1 MSEQGFDQPTHL
13 DLFSGIGGFS
23 IAAERVG
30 FRTIAF
36 CEKEPYCQQ
45 VLKEKFGAVPIFTD
59 IKHLTAVSM
68 FDVLRIW
75 RTIEAAGT
83 SKPQKCIESAC
94 PSGNLLNSTES
105 PDKECGTSSSE
116 GEYLFG
122 LKKETVRKI
131 ISLEEHGHLIMPR
144 TPWNM
149 PSEKGSSSENHTARS
164 VVRFVLSQMEGQQ
177 SKRTIATTT
186 IPSKSCGSVSD
197 ATMNGT
203 NTTKQSQDYDRSIQ
217 LVTAGFPCQPYSC
230 AGKRAGSKD
239 DRALWPQIVRL
250 LQEMASIGELPAW
263 CLFENVPGIIN
274 LELDNVLS
282 DLEGQGYETGT
293 LIIPACAVDA
303 RHRRDRVWIVAHA
316 VMRGSQKRRAE
327 NDGSMAGCSGQRETT
342 SNDISTA
349 AEPSQDVAHT
359 NQGGIR
365 RPRAQGNEG
374 HASFCG
380 EDAADTQGVRF
391 QGERPTREQE
401 PAAHDGA
408 GLPVCGREDVSNPS
422 MRLNSGIGA
431 QRNQREL
438 ENGDGESHQQPCL
451 WCPEPE
457 LGRVAYGVPNR
468 AHRLRALGN
477 AIVPQVAEVILK
489 AIYQQII
496 AEGTLTPSQSQT
508 APAASAPV
516 RG

>member
-45 VLKEKFGAVPIFTD
+45 VLKEKFGARFKGEKWPRD
-59 IKHLTAVSM
+59 IRQ
-68 FDVLRIW
+68 D
-75 RTIEAAGT
+75 IEQYVA
-83 SKPQKCIESAC
+83 
-94 PSGNLLNSTES
+94 
-105 PDKECGTSSSE
+105 DSE
-116 GEYLFG
+116 RLWELQ
-122 LKKETVRKI
+122 
-131 ISLEEHGHLIMPR
+131 S
-144 TPWNM
+144 
-149 PSEKGSSSENHTARS
+149 KGSKRDQRRRISNSGGENAIQPKACLKWDGRPLLHPDIFS
-164 VVRFVLSQMEGQQ
+164 L
-177 SKRTIATTT
+177 
-186 IPSKSCGSVSD
+186 D
-197 ATMNGT
+197 GT
-203 NTTKQSQDYDRSIQ
+203 QYRG
-217 LVTAGFPCQPYSC
+217 VTLITGGFPCQPFSC
-230 AGKRAGSKD
+230 AGKRKGKAD
-239 DRALWPQIVRL
+239 DRHLWPQMLRVIKEAQPTYIL
-250 LQEMASIGELPAW
+250 A
-263 CLFENVPGIIN
+263 ENVPGIIN

-380 EDAADTQGVRF
+380 EDVADTQGVRF